1 MRVRLKLRKGDYMV
15 VESDFVRTASFIE
28 TSYGNIT
35 GIFALKVCS
44 SWATHYVFLPSQE
57 EVSEIMCNLNKSGY
71 ADLAFWY
78 ESTYDAS
85 EVELADMKIDDN
97 LRENDI
103 PCVIVRRKPGLG
115 AILWK

>member
-1 MRVRLKLRKGDYMV
+1 MRVRLKVRKGDYMV
-15 VESDFVRTASFIE
+15 IESDLARTVSCIE

-44 SWATHYVFLPSQE
+44 DWASHYVFLPSQE
-57 EVSEIMCNLNKSGY
+57 DVSEIMCNLNKSGY

-78 ESTYDAS
+78 ESTYDTS
-85 EVELADMKIDDN
+85 EVELVDTKIDEDLRDN
-97 LRENDI
+97 NI

-115 AILWK
+115 AIL